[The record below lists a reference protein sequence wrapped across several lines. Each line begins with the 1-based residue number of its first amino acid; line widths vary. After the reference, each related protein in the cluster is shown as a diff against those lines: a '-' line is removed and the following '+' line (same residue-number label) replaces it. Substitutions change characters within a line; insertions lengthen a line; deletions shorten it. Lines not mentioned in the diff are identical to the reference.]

1 MRLKEVLVREVL
13 IEMLAKL
20 IIHQQPVALSYYF
33 VACQCGILSASHIGI
48 FS

>member
-20 IIHQQPVALSYYF
+20 ITLRQPAVP
-33 VACQCGILSASHIGI
+33 SH
-48 FS
+48 